1 MLLSEAL
8 EALCMATK
16 ADGGS
21 PATVATYRHKLRPLV
36 NCLSGDVQVE
46 TITVGD
52 LRRYVAG
59 LWDEMTLYAD
69 HPYHVARVGT
79 LSPFTVSGR
88 VRALKRLFNWL
99 ESEGIIEI
107 NPVRKIKTPRPR
119 CDEPKAASMV
129 AFRALLRAT
138 EGGGLDDL
146 RDRAILFL
154 LGDTGCRVGG
164 LCGLRVQDVDLDR
177 GLVSLKEKGGK
188 SRLMPVNPPTVD
200 AVRGWLAVRP
210 GDQGPALFVSLST
223 SKHGGLGP
231 AGVGQML
238 KRRAR
243 RAGVA
248 GPVNPHSWR
257 HFFAK
262 EYLLAGGDLA
272 TVSDLMG
279 HSSIEVTKSSYAI
292 FTLGELRA
300 KHARYSPVV
309 QMGGGGGVSDDC
321 LPAPLPGKLQA
332 RAALPGVLQEPDCPP
347 RSARQRERSA
357 LDGGG
362 TGSRHSLDCVPD
374 VGR

>member
-1 MLLSEAL
+1 MRLSEAV

-21 PATVATYRHKLRPLV
+21 PGTVAAYEHKLRPLV
-36 NCLSGDVQVE
+36 IFLGGDVQVE
-46 TITVGD
+46 TVTVDD

-59 LWDEMTLYAD
+59 LRDEMMLYAD
-69 HPYHVARVGT
+69 HPYHVAHVGT

-88 VRALKRLFNWL
+88 VRTAKRLFNWL
-99 ESEGIIEI
+99 EGEGVIEV
-107 NPVRKIKTPRPR
+107 NPVRKIRTPRPR
-119 CDEPKAASMV
+119 RDEPKAASLT
-129 AFRALLRAT
+129 AFRALLHTT
-138 EGGGLDDL
+138 EGGGPDDL

-164 LCGLRVQDVDLDR
+164 LCGLQVCDVDLER

-257 HFFAK
+257 HFFAR

-279 HSSIEVTKSSYAI
+279 HSGIEVTKASYAI
-292 FTLGELRA
+292 FTVADLRA

-309 QMGGGGGVSDDC
+309 HIIGG
-321 LPAPLPGKLQA
+321 
-332 RAALPGVLQEPDCPP
+332 
-347 RSARQRERSA
+347 ER
-357 LDGGG
+357 
-362 TGSRHSLDCVPD
+362 
-374 VGR
+374 